1 MSYLAQASMTK
12 DNYLTERIAAC
23 AATLGITD
31 ARLWA
36 TNNLWSLSAHPG
48 WKAAYAYALGDVDVT
63 DPGFASSVGADPN
76 VISDQM
82 ILEGVNA
89 IISPNLEPEVPD
101 EPEGPGEIPA

>member
-12 DNYLTERIAAC
+12 DNYLTERVAAC

-36 TNNLWSLSAHPG
+36 TNNLWSLSALPG
-48 WKAAYAYALGDVDVT
+48 WSAAYVDALGDVDVT
-63 DPGFASSVGADPN
+63 DPGFATAVGADPN

-82 ILEGVNA
+82 ILEAVQG
-89 IISPNLEPEVPD
+89 ILTPQEQEQEP
-101 EPEGPGEIPA
+101 IPTEEEE

>member
-12 DNYLTERIAAC
+12 DNYLIERVAAC

-36 TNNLWSLSAHPG
+36 TNNLWALSAQPG
-48 WKAAYAYALGDVDVT
+48 WNTAYAAALGDVDVT
-63 DPGFASSVGADPN
+63 DPGYAAAVGADPN

-82 ILEGVNA
+82 ILEAVQG
-89 IISPNLEPEVPD
+89 ILSPQEEEL
-101 EPEGPGEIPA
+101 IPTEEEA